1 MPPLLPLTPF
11 ASPPGSPDAAF
22 KNVDYAILLSA
33 IPRTLGAD
41 PLVRCNNRRDV
52 LRANT
57 AIFKEH
63 GLALDRVGKPTT
75 KVIVVANPSATNALI
90 VSACAKSLPKVRTS
104 SLSPQPD
111 DTTTLLL
118 AVLYACLHARCPH
131 QNG

>member
-1 MPPLLPLTPF
+1 L
-11 ASPPGSPDAAF
+11 GS
-22 KNVDYAILLSA
+22 
-33 IPRTLGAD
+33 D

-90 VSACAKSLPKVRTS
+90 VSACAKSLPKVPVLLS
-104 SLSPQPD
+104 LLQSQLLALSPPWGLQSMSLNHPLGCRYIDRGHQPC
-111 DTTTLLL
+111 T
-118 AVLYACLHARCPH
+118 
-131 QNG
+131 